1 VCVRWSHAAIPGK
14 LVADDPN
21 RRLPD
26 GPPAMTI
33 SEQTRAHRL
42 RVMSGRDPDEQ
53 HRAATPLELLYD
65 LTFVVAFGVAS
76 EQLAHLLA
84 EGHYA
89 AGLTAFVL
97 AVFAICWAWIN
108 FSWFASAYDTDD
120 WAFRLATMVQMVGV
134 IILALGLPQVFHSI
148 DQGQPVD
155 NSVTVAGYVV
165 MRVAMVFLWLRAA
178 RQDPPRRRACQTYAL
193 TIGVAQIGWVL
204 LLILADSTVGEFFT
218 WGALLILIEMAGPV
232 VAERGKGGTPWHAH
246 HIAERYALLTIIT
259 LGEGVIG
266 TVASLGAVVESQG
279 WSVDAVLVAVAGTG
293 LTFGLWWMYFTVPS
307 AEVLHVHR
315 ERVFPWGYGHMLIFG
330 SIAATGAGLHVAA
343 DYIGHQA
350 HIGATA
356 TVLTVAVP
364 VAVFVLTLFA
374 LYAFLVRSV
383 DPFHITLLAGTAAV
397 LVLAVVLATMGA
409 PMAVCLVVLML
420 APLVTVIGYETI
432 GHRHMI
438 IAIQRTLARE

>member
-1 VCVRWSHAAIPGK
+1 
-14 LVADDPN
+14 
-21 RRLPD
+21 
-26 GPPAMTI
+26 MT
-33 SEQTRAHRL
+33 SYEQSQAHRL
-42 RVMSGRDPDEQ
+42 RAMSGRDPNER

-76 EQLAHLLA
+76 DQFAHLLA
-84 EGHYA
+84 EGHFA
-89 AGLTAFVL
+89 AGLAAFGL
-97 AVFAICWAWIN
+97 AIFAICWAWIN

-134 IILALGLPQVFHSI
+134 IILSLGLPQVFHSI
-148 DQGQPVD
+148 DEGRPVD

-165 MRVAMVFLWLRAA
+165 MRVAMLFLWLRAA
-178 RQDPPRRRACQTYAL
+178 RQDPPRRRACQTYAV

-204 LLILADSTVGEFFT
+204 LLIVADSTVGEFLA
-218 WGALLILIEMAGPV
+218 WGALLLVIELAGPV
-232 VAERGKGGTPWHAH
+232 IAERRKGGTPWHAH
-246 HIAERYALLTIIT
+246 HIAERYGLLTIIT

-279 WSVDAVLVAVAGTG
+279 WTLDAVLVAVAGTG
-293 LTFGLWWMYFTVPS
+293 LTFGLWWMYFTVPA

-315 ERVFPWGYGHMLIFG
+315 ERLFPWGYGHMLIFG

-343 DYIGHQA
+343 YYIGDEA

-364 VAVFVLTLFA
+364 VAVYVLTLFA
-374 LYAFLVRSV
+374 LYTFLVRAV
-383 DPFHITLLAGTAAV
+383 DPFHLTLLAGTAAL
-397 LVLAVVLATMGA
+397 LVLPVILATIGA

-420 APLVTVIGYETI
+420 APLVPVIGYETL
-432 GHRHMI
+432 GYRHM
-438 IAIQRTLARE
+438 AVAVQRTLARA

>member
-1 VCVRWSHAAIPGK
+1 
-14 LVADDPN
+14 
-21 RRLPD
+21 
-26 GPPAMTI
+26 MTGY
-33 SEQTRAHRL
+33 EQSQAHRL
-42 RVMSGRDPDEQ
+42 QVMSGRDPNER

-76 EQLAHLLA
+76 EQFAHLLA
-84 EGHYA
+84 EGHFA
-89 AGLTAFVL
+89 AGLTAFGL
-97 AVFAICWAWIN
+97 AIFAICWAWIN

-134 IILALGLPQVFHSI
+134 IILSLGLPQVFHSI
-148 DQGQPVD
+148 DQGSPVD

-165 MRVAMVFLWLRAA
+165 MRVAMLFLWLRAA
-178 RQDPPRRRACQTYAL
+178 RQDPPRRRACQTYAV

-204 LLILADSTVGEFFT
+204 LLMLADSTVGEFFA
-218 WGALLILIEMAGPV
+218 WGALLLVIELAGPV
-232 VAERGKGGTPWHAH
+232 IAERRKGGTPWHAH
-246 HIAERYALLTIIT
+246 HIAERYGLLTIIT

-279 WSVDAVLVAVAGTG
+279 WTLDAALVAVAGTG
-293 LTFGLWWMYFTVPS
+293 LTFGLWWMYFTVPA

-315 ERVFPWGYGHMLIFG
+315 ERLFLWGYGHILIFG

-343 DYIGHQA
+343 YYIGHEA

-364 VAVFVLTLFA
+364 LAVYVLTLFA
-374 LYAFLVRSV
+374 LYTFLVRAV
-383 DPFHITLLAGTAAV
+383 DPFHLALLAGTAAL
-397 LVLAVVLATMGA
+397 LVLPVMLATIGA

-420 APLVTVIGYETI
+420 APLVPVIGYETL
-432 GHRHMI
+432 GYRHM
-438 IAIQRTLARE
+438 ASAVQRTLARGQQAIG

>member
-1 VCVRWSHAAIPGK
+1 
-14 LVADDPN
+14 
-21 RRLPD
+21 
-26 GPPAMTI
+26 MT
-33 SEQTRAHRL
+33 SYEQSRAHRL
-42 RVMSGRDPDEQ
+42 RVMSGRDPNER

-65 LTFVVAFGVAS
+65 LTFVVAFGVAG
-76 EQLAHLLA
+76 EQFAHLLA

-89 AGLTAFVL
+89 SGLTSFGL
-97 AVFAICWAWIN
+97 AIFAICWAWIN

-134 IILALGLPQVFHSI
+134 IILSLGLPEVFHSV
-148 DQGQPVD
+148 DEGRPVD

-165 MRVAMVFLWLRAA
+165 MRVAMLFLWLRAA
-178 RQDPPRRRACQTYAL
+178 RQDPPRRRACQTYAV

-204 LLILADSTVGEFFT
+204 LLILADSTVGEFFAWLT
-218 WGALLILIEMAGPV
+218 LLLVIEFAGPFI
-232 VAERGKGGTPWHAH
+232 AERGKGGTPWHAH
-246 HIAERYALLTIIT
+246 HIAERYGLLTIIT

-266 TVASLGAVVESQG
+266 TVASLGAVVESRG
-279 WSVDAVLVAVAGTG
+279 WTLDAALVAVAGTG

-315 ERVFPWGYGHMLIFG
+315 ERGLPWGYGHILIFG

-343 DYIGHQA
+343 YYIGHEA

-364 VAVFVLTLFA
+364 LAVYMLTLFA
-374 LYAFLVRSV
+374 LYTFLVRAV
-383 DPFHITLLAGTAAV
+383 DPFHIALLAGTAAL
-397 LVLAVVLATMGA
+397 LVLPVMLATIGA

-420 APLVTVIGYETI
+420 APLVPVIGYETL
-432 GHRHMI
+432 GYRHMA
-438 IAIQRTLARE
+438 IAVQRTLARDQQAIG

>member
-1 VCVRWSHAAIPGK
+1 
-14 LVADDPN
+14 
-21 RRLPD
+21 
-26 GPPAMTI
+26 MTI
-33 SEQTRAHRL
+33 SEQTRSHRL
-42 RVMSGRDPDEQ
+42 RVMTGRDPDEQ

-76 EQLAHLLA
+76 GQLAHLLA

-89 AGLTAFVL
+89 AGLTGFVL

-148 DQGQPVD
+148 DEGRPVD

-178 RQDPPRRRACQTYAL
+178 RQDPPRRRACQTYAV
-193 TIGVAQIGWVL
+193 TIGVAQLGWVL

-218 WGALLILIEMAGPV
+218 WGSVLFLIELAGPI

-246 HIAERYALLTIIT
+246 HIVERYALLTIIT

-266 TVASLGAVVESQG
+266 TVASLGAVVESEG
-279 WSVDAVLVAVAGTG
+279 WSLDAVLVAIAGTG

-307 AEVLHVHR
+307 AEVLRVHR
-315 ERVFPWGYGHMLIFG
+315 ERAFPWGYGHMLIFG

-343 DYIGHQA
+343 DYIGHEA

-374 LYAFLVRSV
+374 LYTYLVRAV
-383 DPFHITLLAGTAAV
+383 DPFHVALLAVTAVV
-397 LVLAVVLATMGA
+397 LVLPVVLATMGT
-409 PMAVCLVVLML
+409 PMTVCLVVLML
-420 APLVTVIGYETI
+420 APLVTVIGYETT
-432 GHRHMI
+432 GHRHVV
-438 IAIQRTLARE
+438 IAVQRALAQPSG

>member
-1 VCVRWSHAAIPGK
+1 
-14 LVADDPN
+14 
-21 RRLPD
+21 
-26 GPPAMTI
+26 MTI
-33 SEQTRAHRL
+33 PEQSRAHRL
-42 RVMSGRDPDEQ
+42 RVMSGRDPNER

-76 EQLAHLLA
+76 DQFAHLLA

-89 AGLTAFVL
+89 AGLTAFGL
-97 AVFAICWAWIN
+97 AIFAICWAWIN

-134 IILALGLPQVFHSI
+134 IILALGLPQVFRSI
-148 DQGQPVD
+148 DQGHAVD

-165 MRVAMVFLWLRAA
+165 MRVAMLFLWLRAA
-178 RQDPPRRRACQTYAL
+178 RQDPPRRRACQTYAV

-218 WGALLILIEMAGPV
+218 WGALLLLIEMAGPV
-232 VAERGKGGTPWHAH
+232 IAERRKGGTSWHAH

-279 WSVDAVLVAVAGTG
+279 WSGDAVLVAVAGTG
-293 LTFGLWWMYFTVPS
+293 LTFGLWWIYFTVPA

-315 ERVFPWGYGHMLIFG
+315 ERAFPWGYGHILIFG

-343 DYIGHQA
+343 YYIGHEA

-364 VAVFVLTLFA
+364 LAVYVLALFA
-374 LYAFLVRSV
+374 LYTFLVRAL
-383 DPFHITLLAGTAAV
+383 DPFHIALLAGTAAV
-397 LVLAVVLATMGA
+397 LVLPVLLATMGA

-432 GHRHMI
+432 GHRHM
-438 IAIQRTLARE
+438 AVAVQRTLTSSHQATG